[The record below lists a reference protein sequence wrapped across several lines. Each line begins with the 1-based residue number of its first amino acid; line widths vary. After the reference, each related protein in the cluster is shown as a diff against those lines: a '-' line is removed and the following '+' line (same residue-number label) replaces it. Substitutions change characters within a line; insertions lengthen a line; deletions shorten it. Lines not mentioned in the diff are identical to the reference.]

1 MNFISGIALLA
12 LAAPMA
18 AFAGLPHAFKYGG
31 KAFADITAVEKSVQ
45 ETDSLRK
52 VVHEWTSPDG
62 KLLLRTTETVY
73 RNFPVREYLPE
84 LVAVGDA
91 PTDIVEDFRSISLS
105 RAAGGSASSPC
116 RPKTRTRRLQ
126 AQHPPAMRHS
136 SQPLSRL
143 RHLPGSRVRAMA
155 STARRSALPWRRKNT
170 IRLLFPR
177 TPP

>member
-12 LAAPMA
+12 LAAPTA

-31 KAFADITAVEKSVQ
+31 KAFADITAVEKCVQ
-45 ETDSLRK
+45 ETDSHRK

-105 RAAGGSASSPC
+105 RAAGGA
-116 RPKTRTRRLQ
+116 T
-126 AQHPPAMRHS
+126 
-136 SQPLSRL
+136 
-143 RHLPGSRVRAMA
+143 VRA
-155 STARRSALPWRRKNT
+155 
-170 IRLLFPR
+170 
-177 TPP
+177 